1 MMIEKIPLTLLLGIM
16 LVSGL
21 MYVAEA
27 QAWMQLLWLIGIV
40 FVIFATLY
48 VLSMV
53 WFLVFG
59 KKHIRRAER
68 KGEGAIK
75 FIMIESLITAVSF
88 MTAGVRPEIGEYLKD
103 RTGNKKVR
111 LR

>member
-1 MMIEKIPLTLLLGIM
+1 MLVEKIPLTLLLGIV

-21 MYVAEA
+21 IYVTEA
-27 QAWMQLLWLIGIV
+27 QAWMQLLWFIGIV
-40 FVIFATLY
+40 FAIFATLY
-48 VLSMV
+48 ALSIV

-59 KKHIRRAER
+59 KKHIRRAGR
-68 KGEGAIK
+68 KGESAVK

-88 MTAGVRPEIGEYLKD
+88 TTTGVRPEIGEHLKD